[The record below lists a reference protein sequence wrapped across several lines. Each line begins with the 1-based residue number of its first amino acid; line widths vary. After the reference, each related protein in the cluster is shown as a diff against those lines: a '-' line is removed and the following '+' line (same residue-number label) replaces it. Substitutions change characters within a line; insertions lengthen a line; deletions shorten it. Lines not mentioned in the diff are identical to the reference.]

1 MVIGSQSCQACL
13 KELECT
19 EADQSKQCDTGQ
31 EVDLLGHDDDRDSD
45 QVRSDRDR
53 GNKQSGHKVP
63 RLKHMRRC
71 SRHEGGVSTLERR

>member
-1 MVIGSQSCQACL
+1 
-13 KELECT
+13 
-19 EADQSKQCDTGQ
+19 
-31 EVDLLGHDDDRDSD
+31 VDLLGHDDDRDSD